1 MDLLFQAAR
10 DMCGVDSNGSIYH
23 LNVKDIYNFDS
34 KWKKLFLKGRDGTVI
49 GEKVDELV
57 CSPSPIWVVVANEQ
71 NNFAG
76 ESYDILEV

>member
-1 MDLLFQAAR
+1 MEEIVSEGKR
-10 DMCGVDSNGSIYH
+10 
-23 LNVKDIYNFDS
+23 
-34 KWKKLFLKGRDGTVI
+34 WTVI

-57 CSPSPIWVVVANEQ
+57 CSPSQIWVVVANEE